1 MKKPDIVSQAM
12 EVISVVEEKFFA
24 RVDPMQR
31 VDLGVQCQPQ
41 VGIPPSSAV
50 GMVDEPERVVFITT
64 RPPPPPLL
72 LLLAVPCAR
81 IIVCMLARRFT

>member
-1 MKKPDIVSQAM
+1 MKKPDIVSEAM

-24 RVDPMQR
+24 LVDPMQR
-31 VDLGVQCQPQ
+31 VELCVQCQPQ
-41 VGIPPSSAV
+41 VGIPPSRAV